1 MSKTIAI
8 AGLGYLG
15 LPLAQRLEMLG
26 YTVKGSVTSQKKA
39 IDYSSKG
46 IKTFDIE
53 IGESGVDGNIK
64 GFLKDSDCLVILIPP
79 GLRRNNGADH
89 VLKMTHFLEAIT
101 KSDVK
106 NVILVSS
113 TSVYDDRQGEVTEKD
128 EPKPTTNSGKQ
139 LLQVEQLFFVSD
151 NLKTTI
157 VRFGGLFGGS
167 RNPAKYLA
175 GRKDLNDGEAP
186 VNLIQRKDCLSILS
200 KIIQKEKF
208 GFIFNAV
215 NPEHPLKK
223 DYYVK
228 KANDLSLIPP
238 TFSSEETNEVF
249 KKVDSIQIGK
259 LLDFNFSEL
268 V

>member
-15 LPLAQRLEMLG
+15 LSLAQRLQMLG
-26 YTVKGSVTSQKKA
+26 YIIKGSVTSQKKA

-46 IKTFDIE
+46 INTMDIE
-53 IGESGVDGNIK
+53 IGESGIDGNIE
-64 GFLKDSDCLVILIPP
+64 GFLKDTDCLVILIPP

-89 VLKMTHFLEAIT
+89 VLKMTHFLEAI
-101 KSDVK
+101 KKNDVK

-113 TSVYDDRQGEVTEKD
+113 TSVYDDDQGAVTEKD

-139 LLQVEQLFFVSD
+139 LLQVEQLFFVSEGL
-151 NLKTTI
+151 NTTI

-167 RNPAKYLA
+167 RNPVKYLA
-175 GRKDLNDGEAP
+175 GRKDLNDGDAP

-223 DYYVK
+223 NYYVK
-228 KANDLSLIPP
+228 KANDLGLIPP
-238 TFSSEETNEVF
+238 TFSTEETEETF
-249 KKVDSIQIGK
+249 KKVDSMQIQE
-259 LLDFNFSEL
+259 LLDFRFSEL
-268 V
+268 N